1 MTPTA
6 SSICIGLMPGMLA
19 MLACWAIFPWLSPR
33 NFMPRVLALGAVTFL
48 LLHYL
53 AWRCFETLP
62 PSSLTLEYGLG
73 VLFLVIEVLS
83 LTGGAMALIFLSRT
97 RSRSQDVER
106 NLPWLFAQESLP
118 QVDVL
123 ICTYNEDA
131 TILQRTIMGALATG
145 YPKVRVWVCDDGR
158 REWLRALCEKFACGY
173 LTRPDNHHAKAGNIN
188 HALSHL
194 AQLPEPPDFVA
205 ILDADFV
212 ALPQFIPRALSL
224 FREADVGVVQTP
236 QHFVNP
242 DPIQSNLSIA
252 RCWPDEQRFFFD
264 VVMASKD
271 AWGAA
276 FCCGTSSI
284 LRFSALMQISGF
296 PTDSV
301 TEDYLVSLR
310 LRQRGWRTVYL
321 NECLSLGLAPE
332 GLAEYITQR
341 SRWCLGFVQICRG
354 PNGPWRPLNGLSI
367 ADRMILTETF
377 LYWSATHAFRM
388 MGLVV
393 PSLYLLF
400 DVHIVDS
407 PLQDALE
414 HFVPFFVVQIATM
427 RWLTGGRVLPGMS
440 DVSQMMAANEIL
452 RAVAAGLLRPKGQ
465 KFKVTAKGGDRTRR
479 LVQWPVLRLFLA
491 LLALNVAGIVY
502 PFVID
507 SNRSILDSSAMA
519 LMWSWYNILIL
530 LIACFVCVEQPRLRR
545 HERFKVR
552 EVAHLHIDGRVL
564 AVEIDGVSQGGAC
577 VMGAAPAVVGR
588 KVMLEIQ
595 GFRLSGQIARIT
607 ERYFAVE
614 FADDAQTTQMAFSL
628 VYSGRYSMAIDKINA
643 PSVYGHVLSR
653 IFK

>member
-6 SSICIGLMPGMLA
+6 SSIFVSLMPGMLA
-19 MLACWAIFPWLSPR
+19 MLSCWAVFPWLSPH
-33 NFMPRVLALGAVTFL
+33 NFMPRVVALGTVML
-48 LLHYL
+48 LLVHYL
-53 AWRCFETLP
+53 YWRCFETLP
-62 PSSLTLEYGLG
+62 PLGLTPEFGLG
-73 VLFLVIEVLS
+73 VMFLVIEVLS
-83 LTGGAMALIFLSRT
+83 VAGGAMALIFLSRT

-106 NLPWLFAQESLP
+106 NLLWLFAHKSLP

-131 TILQRTIMGALATG
+131 TILERTIMGALSTS

-158 REWLRALCEKFACGY
+158 REWLKALCEKFACGY
-173 LTRPDNHHAKAGNIN
+173 LTRSDNHHAKAGNIN
-188 HALSHL
+188 HALSYL
-194 AQLPEPPDFVA
+194 ARMPDPPDFVA

-224 FREADVGVVQTP
+224 FREADVGIVQTP

-252 RCWPDEQRFFFD
+252 RYWPDEQRFFFD

-284 LRFSALMQISGF
+284 LRFSALMQIGGF

-310 LRQRGWRTVYL
+310 LRQRGYRTVYL

-354 PNGPWRPLNGLSI
+354 PDGPCWPKNGLSI
-367 ADRMILTETF
+367 VDRLILTETF
-377 LYWSATHAFRM
+377 LYWSATHAFRI
-388 MGLVV
+388 MGLIV
-393 PSLYLLF
+393 PSLYLLL
-400 DVHIVDS
+400 DVHIVDT

-414 HFVPFFVVQIATM
+414 HFVPFFVVQMATM
-427 RWLTGGRVLPGMS
+427 RWLTNGRVLPGMS
-440 DVSQMMAANEIL
+440 DVSQMMAAHEIL
-452 RAVAAGLLRPKGQ
+452 RAVTAGLLRPKGQ
-465 KFKVTAKGGDRTRR
+465 KFKVTAKGGDRSRR

-491 LLALNVAGIVY
+491 LLALNVAGLAY
-502 PFVID
+502 PFLID
-507 SNRSILDSSAMA
+507 SSRSFLDSSAMA
-519 LMWSWYNILIL
+519 LIWSWYNILIL

-552 EVAHLHIDGRVL
+552 ETADLHVYDQVH
-564 AVEIDGVSQGGAC
+564 AVEIDDVSQGGAC
-577 VMGAAPAVVGR
+577 LIGSAPAAVGH
-588 KVMLEIQ
+588 KVALEIH
-595 GFRLSGQIARIT
+595 GFSLPGKIT
-607 ERYFAVE
+607 RASERDFSIE
-614 FADDAQTTQMAFSL
+614 FAADPMTAQLAFSL
-628 VYSGRYSMAIDKINA
+628 VYSGRYSMSVDKINA
-643 PSVYGHVLSR
+643 SRVYGHVLSR